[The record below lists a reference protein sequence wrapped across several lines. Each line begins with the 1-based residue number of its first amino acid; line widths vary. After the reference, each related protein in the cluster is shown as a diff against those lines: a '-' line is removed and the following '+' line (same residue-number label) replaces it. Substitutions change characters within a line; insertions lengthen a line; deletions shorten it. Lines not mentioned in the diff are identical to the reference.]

1 MCFQRGNRGSL
12 NFSASRADPPHDARH
27 AAGCGLKNFPITEI
41 VFIQSGDRGGLNFSA
56 SRADPPHN
64 ARHAAGCG
72 LKNFPITE
80 IVLIQSGDRGG
91 LNFAASGTDP
101 SHDARH
107 TAGGWLDHF
116 PFAEFVLQ
124 SRNYVPFFC
133 ATKRANAYFNA
144 FLFASCGLHRC
155 PFSERVPVARLI
167 ARLRFAAEGTG
178 AMFDQRQIAGR
189 RFFRFP
195 FPKVVRKCRD
205 AFRL

>member
-1 MCFQRGNRGSL
+1 MCFQSGNRGGF
-12 NFSASRADPPHDARH
+12 NFSADRADSPHDARH
-27 AAGCGLKNFPITEI
+27 TAGGWLKNFPITEI
-41 VFIQSGDRGGLNFSA
+41 VFIQSGDW
-56 SRADPPHN
+56 
-64 ARHAAGCG
+64 
-72 LKNFPITE
+72 
-80 IVLIQSGDRGG
+80 GG
-91 LNFAASGTDP
+91 LNFAADGAAPT
-101 SHDARH
+101 HNARH
-107 TAGGWLDHF
+107 AAGGWLDHF

-155 PFSERVPVARLI
+155 PFSERVPVARQI
-167 ARLRFAAEGTG
+167 ARLRFAADGTG